1 MAMSSSNM
9 QKSMSG
15 GSLTKYSKVVMVGG
29 VTSSAGSGLLLLVV
43 AEKESI
49 EPETAMGM
57 AGVGHRAKE

>member
-9 QKSMSG
+9 QNCMSG

-57 AGVGHRAKE
+57 AGIGHRAKE